1 MQGDRTKY
9 EDMMKRVRLN
19 EAWDAALKFK
29 RSDDI
34 DEFKK
39 MLDENDEFIIQMS
52 RVQSWV

>member
-9 EDMMKRVRLN
+9 EDMMKRARLN
-19 EAWDAALKFK
+19 EAWDAALKFM

-39 MLDENDEFIIQMS
+39 VLDENDEFIIQMS